1 MENQRQ
7 TLSQE
12 IAAFYVLASLLG
24 AGVIKS
30 SEMWLVTLKEWQYG
44 SGDTLINQGLQDSC
58 ASNNT
63 SIPECQGTP
72 QRNTDIVPQTW
83 RRLLSICRFST
94 EFKMQ
99 SRSQIDKEEG
109 EKTDVDNDRQLTTC
123 LFRNCKSLLLDQRR
137 SCGDEVRKPDRVQ
150 NHEGS

>member
-30 SEMWLVTLKEWQYG
+30 SEMWLVTLKEWQYS
-44 SGDTLINQGLQDSC
+44 SGDTLTNQGLQDSC

-63 SIPECQGTP
+63 RVTECQGTP
-72 QRNTDIVPQTW
+72 RRNTDIVPQT
-83 RRLLSICRFST
+83 
-94 EFKMQ
+94 
-99 SRSQIDKEEG
+99 
-109 EKTDVDNDRQLTTC
+109 
-123 LFRNCKSLLLDQRR
+123 
-137 SCGDEVRKPDRVQ
+137 
-150 NHEGS
+150 